1 MMDKEE
7 YQSLIEGFYE
17 EAYDLGDD
25 DDIDI
30 EQSSIQ
36 PNLKLII
43 RNKSSKELYG
53 IDRLK
58 EAVGFKDST
67 NLNNFA
73 IDTFYIRVKRY
84 SYERSDPS
92 LMLDIYI
99 YEDGPDSVFKE
110 VDFKKDIRFK
120 DKLWLKYFTYN
131 TARLPIDTVIEIA
144 DYLKKINK
152 LKMFC

>member
-92 LMLDIYI
+92 LMLDISI